1 MLTKGIADVSRTT
14 RRSDNEW
21 REKSCCRAALMG
33 GGQCKAGIFTGF
45 GVLWW
50 GGWAGEVESSQE
62 SLVCEGVGGGRGVW
76 RLLGL
81 GARRMFFFFLGGGW
95 RLKIPAYR
103 PVAEGAEMGKSIV
116 EFCSPAASSSCLHNV
131 YDVWMHTLSE
141 VSVRVM
147 PQDQWLVRIL
157 ADCSMQHACYYVV
170 DFYYIATAS
179 AFAKVLGSQ
188 LR

>member
-1 MLTKGIADVSRTT
+1 
-14 RRSDNEW
+14 
-21 REKSCCRAALMG
+21 MG
-33 GGQCKAGIFTGF
+33 GGG
-45 GVLWW
+45 GV
-50 GGWAGEVESSQE
+50 EV
-62 SLVCEGVGGGRGVW
+62 V
-76 RLLGL
+76 
-81 GARRMFFFFLGGGW
+81 GARGEADVFFFFWGGW